1 MERRCDISQVREE
14 TLDMIDD
21 VGDST
26 TVRPMELALDKARA
40 QQFRLPRES
49 LQTKW
54 LSG

>member
-40 QQFRLPRES
+40 QQFRLARES